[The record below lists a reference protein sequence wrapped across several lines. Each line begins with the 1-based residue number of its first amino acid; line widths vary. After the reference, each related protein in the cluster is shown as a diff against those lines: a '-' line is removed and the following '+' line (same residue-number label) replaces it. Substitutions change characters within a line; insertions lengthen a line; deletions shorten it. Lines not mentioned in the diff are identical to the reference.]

1 MATFGGNVMNL
12 ADWAK
17 SLGPDNQVTADIA
30 ELLNQTN
37 EVLSDMGWIEGNLP
51 VGHQMEMRVGLPPVY
66 YRAMNQPVPVGKSEK
81 MPIMEQTAML
91 EAYSQ
96 IDQKLAELGG
106 MGNLAK
112 LRASEAKAYLE
123 SMNQQFVST
132 LFYGSNVNPASFIGF
147 STRYGAISGAANA
160 QNVLDAGGTGSTN
173 ASLWLIVWG
182 EESVF
187 GIFPQ
192 GSKAG
197 LDHQDLGVQT
207 AQGAA
212 YSDATPQLMQVYRDH
227 WSWNHGLGLKDWR
240 YVVRIANID
249 IPKLLAKT
257 GADVLDLMIRATH
270 HVPNIRA
277 GKAAFYCNRTVFEML
292 DIAKRDAVQSGGQ
305 LRYEVV
311 DGVEMPVFRGIPV
324 RIVDQ
329 LLNTESRVV

>member
-66 YRAMNQPVPVGKSEK
+66 YRLMNQAVPVGKSEK
-81 MPIMEQTAML
+81 VPIMEQTAML

-96 IDQKLAELGG
+96 IDKGLAELGG
-106 MGNLAK
+106 MANLAK
-112 LRASEAKAYLE
+112 TRQSEAKAYLE
-123 SMNQQFVST
+123 SMNQQFVET
-132 LFYGSNVNPASFIGF
+132 LFYGSNVNPASFIGLA
-147 STRYGAISGAANA
+147 TRYGAIAGAANA
-160 QNVLDAGGTGSTN
+160 QNVLDAKGVGSTN
-173 ASLWLIVWG
+173 SSIWLIVWG
-182 EESVF
+182 EETVF

-197 LDHQDLGVQT
+197 LEHEDLGLET
-207 AQGAA
+207 AQG
-212 YSDATPQLMQVYRDH
+212 SIDNTNPSLMRVYRDH
-227 WSWNHGLGLKDWR
+227 WQWNHGLGLKDWR

-249 IPKLLAKT
+249 IPTLLAKT

-277 GKAAFYCNRTVFEML
+277 GKAAFYVNRTVFEML

-305 LRYEVV
+305 LKYEVV
-311 DGVEMPVFRGIPV
+311 DGIEMPVFRGIPV

-329 LLNTESRVV
+329 LLLTESRVV